1 MHNVGEDV
9 ALTQRKYEPV
19 CAPDMSNVA
28 IECVLINSQCSIGAD
43 GTLMRILEAPAGQSP
58 PQWVDTTRTIC
69 QYSDRPLEGTAN
81 DADELPVVTIE
92 FFRRLPIAP
101 SGLSV
106 EPVPHTLIG
115 AETNVY
121 ASPNEQ
127 TFTEHIDGFDVTVR
141 AIPTSYT
148 WSYGDGSSLGPTSQ
162 PGGPLPADRLGEKT
176 ATSHR
181 YTDTGDVQVSLTTTY
196 RGEYSINGSDWIAI
210 SGEAQVDSAAVAL
223 SVWRSVVNNYADNC
237 LENPEGAGC

>member
-1 MHNVGEDV
+1 M
-9 ALTQRKYEPV
+9 
-19 CAPDMSNVA
+19 
-28 IECVLINSQCSIGAD
+28 
-43 GTLMRILEAPAGQSP
+43 
-58 PQWVDTTRTIC
+58 
-69 QYSDRPLEGTAN
+69 
-81 DADELPVVTIE
+81 TIE

-127 TFTEHIDGFDVTVR
+127 TFTEDIDGFDVTVR

-148 WSYGDGSSLGPTSQ
+148 WSYGDGSSFGPTSQ
-162 PGGPLPADRLGEKT
+162 SGGPLPADRLGEKT

-181 YTDTGDVQVSLTTTY
+181 YTETGDVHVSLTTTY

-210 SGEAQVDSAAVAL
+210 SGEAQIDSAAVPL